1 MTGFSAPTTSP
12 TTSSTVT
19 NEAVNSYAF
28 ERVAAILQPFD
39 GFQNFGQYGAQ
50 PPSGLGS
57 LASTATTNFVGT
69 STSSGT
75 PLDPIMATGGLLFP
89 FNPAISEGV
98 NVAYEPMKVVHSNE
112 SYYVYQST
120 ENQQINLGDCVW
132 VADTFAN
139 ARYVLAV
146 IHFLRAYSF
155 MDFGR
160 GRTGKPP
167 SPMWFSAYGHYG
179 FDRVPVLMQKADW
192 TWPSNEEVDY
202 VGIPEPGTPEWNSCQ
217 LASSPAGA
225 GLTSTGLPTSQ
236 LPSSLQGA
244 ASSVMGTPTTPYT
257 WVPVKFKVNAISL
270 IVQHSPQYWL
280 SFNLDDY
287 RSGAM
292 LKQRGGFHIALP
304 PKSGPI
310 QQTVTVKA
318 TPPKG
323 TTPEPAV
330 QIPGLGQQGS
340 LFAG

>member
-1 MTGFSAPTTSP
+1 M
-12 TTSSTVT
+12 
-19 NEAVNSYAF
+19 
-28 ERVAAILQPFD
+28 AAILQPFD
-39 GFQNFGQYGAQ
+39 GFQSAGQKT
-50 PPSGLGS
+50 GS
-57 LASTATTNFVGT
+57 LSSVAPKELSSALSSASG
-69 STSSGT
+69 SSSGGT

-89 FNPAISEGV
+89 FNPTISEGV
-98 NVAYEPMKVVHSNE
+98 NVSYEPMKIVHSNE

-120 ENQQINLGDCVW
+120 DNQQINLGDCVW

-139 ARYVLAV
+139 ARYVLSV
-146 IHFLRAYSF
+146 IHFLRTYSF

-160 GRTGKPP
+160 GRSGKPP

-192 TWPSNEEVDY
+192 SWPSNEEVDY
-202 VGIPEPGTPEWNSCQ
+202 VGIPEPGTSEWDSCQ
-217 LASSPAGA
+217 LASAPAGS
-225 GLTSTGLPTSQ
+225 GLTSTGLPTNL

-244 ASSVMGTPTTPYT
+244 ASASMGTPTTPYT

-323 TTPEPAV
+323 TTPSTGDTPTTPEPTV
-330 QIPGLGQQGS
+330 QIPGLGQQGT
-340 LFAG
+340 LFSG